1 MQVAP
6 SALKKA
12 AMLDRRRFFRKN
24 YQNTNL
30 HSMDLHAL
38 GGTIGGRRSLPMTAL
53 PSPPALLPM
62 THIDCEVKTLVTLG
76 PGPYGER
83 RYVPLG
89 SGTVR
94 GPELNGTLV
103 EGGVDWQVNRGD
115 GVLDIAAHYVIRA
128 DDGALIE
135 VQSNG
140 LRHGPP
146 EVLARLARGEAV
158 PPSEYFFRTLVR
170 FTTGAPQWLHL
181 NKVMAI
187 ACGQREASWVRLDLY
202 RLT

>member
-1 MQVAP
+1 MAGDDCQGCRIRHA
-6 SALKKA
+6 
-12 AMLDRRRFFRKN
+12 DREVM
-24 YQNTNL
+24 
-30 HSMDLHAL
+30 SMS
-38 GGTIGGRRSLPMTAL
+38 TLP
-53 PSPPALLPM
+53 PPPALMPM
-62 THIDCEVKTLVTLG
+62 THIDCEVKALVTLG
-76 PGPYGER
+76 PGPHGER

-89 SGTVR
+89 GGTVC

-103 EGGVDWQVNRGD
+103 EGGVDWQVHRAD

-140 LRHGPP
+140 MRHGPL
-146 EVLARLARGEAV
+146 EVMARLARGEAV
-158 PPSEYFFRTLVR
+158 ARDEYFFRTVVR
-170 FTTGAPQWLHL
+170 FTTGAPQWAHL

-202 RLT
+202 RLG